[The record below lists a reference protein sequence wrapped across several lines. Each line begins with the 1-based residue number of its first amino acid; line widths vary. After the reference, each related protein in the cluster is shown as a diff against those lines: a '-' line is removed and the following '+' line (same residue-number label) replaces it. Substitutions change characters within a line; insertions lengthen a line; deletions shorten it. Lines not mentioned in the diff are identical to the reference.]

1 MKMFSFN
8 GFKYFWEIIWAFW
21 LLLELFRFLQVQTS
35 INHVLYFLVA
45 CVFACVCVGGG
56 ALPGVNS
63 FNMGSDWTWYCF
75 WFQRPFLCYLLLAP
89 SSATPRSPRKRKQS
103 PVSTF
108 LEHFF
113 SRKTQKSESED
124 LAFSH
129 TAVITTWVTLGKPH
143 HLLKSQLLYSGSN
156 AAKRLNFLARN
167 QMIWFKSWVQNLW
180 SICRWSLILSPV
192 KWGY

>member
-1 MKMFSFN
+1 M
-8 GFKYFWEIIWAFW
+8 
-21 LLLELFRFLQVQTS
+21 
-35 INHVLYFLVA
+35 
-45 CVFACVCVGGG
+45 
-56 ALPGVNS
+56 
-63 FNMGSDWTWYCF
+63 
-75 WFQRPFLCYLLLAP
+75 
-89 SSATPRSPRKRKQS
+89 
-103 PVSTF
+103 STF

-167 QMIWFKSWVQNLW
+167 QMIWFKSWVQNLR
-180 SICRWSLILSPV
+180 SICRWSLIISPV
-192 KWGY
+192 KWGYELYLSSVQFTSVAQSCLTLCDPMNCSTPGLPVHHQLPEFTQTHVHRVSDAIQPSHPLSSPSPPAPNPPSIRVFFNESVLHLR